1 MAIQKGRAIF
11 IQLNEDVVLGAT
23 NHTLDISPEYEE
35 YETKDVP
42 GKQRSFK
49 GFTGTASVEGL
60 VVTTPDASGLG
71 ADEVLT
77 MATTGAPVELTVAG
91 VPNLQGDAQM
101 TVKTATAWITA
112 FSLGAPVDGNSTYNA
127 TFTFNELK

>member
-11 IQLNEDVVLGAT
+11 IQLSEDVVLGAT

-35 YETKDVP
+35 YETKDVA

-71 ADEVLT
+71 ADEVLM
-77 MATTGAPVELTVAG
+77 MATTGTPVELSVCG
-91 VPNLQGDAQM
+91 IPNLQDDQM
-101 TVKTATAWITA
+101 TVRTARAWITA
-112 FSLGAPVDGNSTYNA
+112 FGLGAPVDGNATYNA

>member
-11 IQLNEDVVLGAT
+11 IQLSEDVVLGAT

-71 ADEVLT
+71 ADEVLM
-77 MATTGAPVELTVAG
+77 MATTGTPVELSVCG
-91 VPNLQGDAQM
+91 IPNLQDDQM
-101 TVKTATAWITA
+101 TVRTATAWITA
-112 FSLGAPVDGNSTYNA
+112 FSVGAPVDGNATYNA

>member
-11 IQLNEDVVLGAT
+11 IQLSEDVVLGAT

-71 ADEVLT
+71 TDEVLM
-77 MATTGAPVELTVAG
+77 MATTGTPVELSVCG
-91 VPNLQGDAQM
+91 IPNLQDDQM
-101 TVKTATAWITA
+101 TVRTAAAWITA
-112 FSLGAPVDGNSTYNA
+112 FSVGAPVDGNATYNA